1 MYLFPVIVDVI
12 TVLIVTVVILVVVT
26 VSCCHRSMSLFVT
39 LSLLPAELSL
49 LLTNDVVFSIVVVV
63 IVIIIIVNVMIV
75 FVIVVNVADISCHF
89 FISIVT
95 VVVFTAV
102 VFAVLVVLP
111 MSLHN
116 HVNCH
121 NVIATINLYLSYQW
135 PGAAVSIAVMT
146 TSSVDE
152 NNKDNDDNDLMVITV
167 LMAMCPMTM
176 MISSKN
182 VD

>member
-1 MYLFPVIVDVI
+1 
-12 TVLIVTVVILVVVT
+12 
-26 VSCCHRSMSLFVT
+26 MSLFVT

-49 LLTNDVVFSIVVVV
+49 LLTNDAVFSIVVVV

-75 FVIVVNVADISCHF
+75 FVIVVVNVADISCHF

-135 PGAAVSIAVMT
+135 P
-146 TSSVDE
+146 
-152 NNKDNDDNDLMVITV
+152 V
-167 LMAMCPMTM
+167 LQFL
-176 MISSKN
+176 SL
-182 VD
+182 